1 MKKVFALMLV
11 GTAMSIV
18 ACGPSEEEKKKI
30 EAEMQALA
38 DSLAKAANA
47 SMDAAAATVDTA
59 AAATEAAPAE
69 GTTTTEEKK

>member
-1 MKKVFALMLV
+1 MKKLFALMLV

-47 SMDAAAATVDTA
+47 SMDAAMDQMDSTANAATTEA
-59 AAATEAAPAE
+59 PATEE
-69 GTTTTEEKK
+69 HK

>member
-1 MKKVFALMLV
+1 MLV

-47 SMDAAAATVDTA
+47 SMDAAMDQMDSTANAATTEA
-59 AAATEAAPAE
+59 PATEE
-69 GTTTTEEKK
+69 HK